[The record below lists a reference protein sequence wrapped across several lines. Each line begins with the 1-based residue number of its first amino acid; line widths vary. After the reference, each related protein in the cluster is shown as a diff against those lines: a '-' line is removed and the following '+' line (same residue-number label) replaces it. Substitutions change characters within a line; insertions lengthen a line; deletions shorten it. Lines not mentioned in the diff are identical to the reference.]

1 MVLPKHYYSG
11 LSKKNTKEQL
21 KELEKSRELYK
32 KGIYHQR
39 KKMSSFKSKKSRH
52 VVEFEKKYCVSISDL
67 NSVSKVTGLPVSAL
81 NRVIKKGMGA
91 YYSGGSR
98 PNQNAHSW
106 AYARLASTLL
116 KHNSY
121 RVDKHIIDDAGGKIK
136 PPPKK
141 KCNKEFPNSHI
152 KSMKK
157 SKNSTQHGGKRMKK
171 NRSKRKSRISLC
183 CDLTPLTEKTNKR
196 CKTKDGRVFELPRRF
211 SKSKCAQGVRGFTM
225 KSSCTPYKFCNT

>member
-21 KELEKSRELYK
+21 NELKKSRDLYK

-52 VVEFEKKYCVSISDL
+52 VVEFEKKYCVNITNLKD
-67 NSVSKVTGLPVSAL
+67 VSRVTGLPVSAL

-116 KHNSY
+116 KHNAY
-121 RVDKHIIDDAGGKIK
+121 
-136 PPPKK
+136 
-141 KCNKEFPNSHI
+141 
-152 KSMKK
+152 
-157 SKNSTQHGGKRMKK
+157 
-171 NRSKRKSRISLC
+171 
-183 CDLTPLTEKTNKR
+183 
-196 CKTKDGRVFELPRRF
+196 
-211 SKSKCAQGVRGFTM
+211 
-225 KSSCTPYKFCNT
+225 TPYLVRNK

>member
-21 KELEKSRELYK
+21 NELKKSRDLYK
-32 KGIYHQR
+32 EGVYHQR

-67 NSVSKVTGLPVSAL
+67 KSVSKVTGLPVSAL

-106 AYARLASTLL
+106 AYARLASTLM
-116 KHNSY
+116 KSNAY
-121 RVDKHIIDDAGGKIK
+121 RVDKHILDDAGVKIK
-136 PPPKK
+136 PPSKKRSK
-141 KCNKEFPNSHI
+141 KCDKFRKNK
-152 KSMKK
+152 
-157 SKNSTQHGGKRMKK
+157 TQ
-171 NRSKRKSRISLC
+171 N
-183 CDLTPLTEKTNKR
+183 
-196 CKTKDGRVFELPRRF
+196 
-211 SKSKCAQGVRGFTM
+211 
-225 KSSCTPYKFCNT
+225 

>member
-21 KELEKSRELYK
+21 NELKKSRDLYK
-32 KGIYHQR
+32 KGVYHQR

-52 VVEFEKKYCVSISDL
+52 VVEFEKKYCVNIANLKD
-67 NSVSKVTGLPVSAL
+67 VSRVTGLPVSAL

-116 KHNSY
+116 KHNAY

-141 KCNKEFPNSHI
+141 KCSKEFSNNYS
-152 KSMKK
+152 K
-157 SKNSTQHGGKRMKK
+157 SKSFKQQGCKRMQR
-171 NRSKRKSRISLC
+171 NRLRRKSKIALC
-183 CDLTPLTEKTNKR
+183 CDLNPKTEKTRKR
-196 CKTKDGRVFELPRRF
+196 CKTKEGRIFELPRRF
-211 SKSKCAQGVRGFTM
+211 QKSKCAQGVKGFTM
-225 KSSCTPYKFCNT
+225 KSSCAPYKYC

>member
-21 KELEKSRELYK
+21 SELKKSRKLYK
-32 KGIYHQR
+32 KRIYHQR

-52 VVEFEKKYCVSISDL
+52 VVEFEKKYCVSISNLKD
-67 NSVSKVTGLPVSAL
+67 VSRVTGLPVSAL

-141 KCNKEFPNSHI
+141 KCNKEFPNSHTQ
-152 KSMKK
+152 KGGKVNKESKK
-157 SKNSTQHGGKRMKK
+157 SKIIPCCKLNS
-171 NRSKRKSRISLC
+171 KSEK
-183 CDLTPLTEKTNKR
+183 TEKM
-196 CKTKDGRVFELPRRF
+196 CKDKDGKIFNLPRRF
-211 SKSKCAQGVRGFTM
+211 TKKRCKKGIRGFTM
-225 KSSCTPYKFCNT
+225 VSSCTPFKKCKA